1 MGQGLHRPLAS
12 LSIPLGRETPD
23 WEEQS
28 CAEERRGPHGSPS
41 CTGACLC
48 TSPPPPEHPLAQ
60 VPLQSLHLAV
70 LMGTVCFCRD
80 QQPPSTM
87 GAPPEAPQAQ
97 MFNLPMLQHELRPE
111 SLQPL
116 LAPIW

>member
-1 MGQGLHRPLAS
+1 M
-12 LSIPLGRETPD
+12 
-23 WEEQS
+23 
-28 CAEERRGPHGSPS
+28 
-41 CTGACLC
+41 
-48 TSPPPPEHPLAQ
+48 
-60 VPLQSLHLAV
+60 AV